1 MRRKDETMNQEFLF
15 RVAAYPRDLEGDARK
30 EQTKVGELVST
41 GSQET
46 RARRRLLRHLHDQ
59 GFMAARIDLVA
70 FRPASRRPQNDQ

>member
-1 MRRKDETMNQEFLF
+1 MNQEFLF
-15 RVAAYPRDLEGDARK
+15 RVAAYPRDLDGEARK

-59 GFMAARIDLVA
+59 GFMVA
-70 FRPASRRPQNDQ
+70 KVTLLAHRPARRPQQNDQ